1 MGHRVLVLEKRTAI
15 GVPVQCGEF
24 VPEVEE
30 LKEMLPSAKGLDDIF
45 DIPASLKA
53 RPTRE
58 IVLIS
63 PKEREFRFDFSGY
76 STWRDRFDAHLA
88 SMARKEGAELRTNA
102 GVRRIIFEDGRSKGV
117 ELERDGERVEAKV
130 FVGADGP
137 DSIVAKC
144 AGFTGQ
150 VLASAVTCTVPG
162 SFDGEVRMCFGSMA
176 PGGYA
181 WVIPKNDAANVGVGA
196 QTKNARGKTINTMLR
211 DFLRYMQLEK
221 GASAPI
227 GKRVPMNGPRRET
240 VRSNV
245 MLVGDAA
252 GHVMATNGGGVPI
265 AMICGRIAGK
275 VISDHLEGKCALE
288 EYDLEWRRQVGREL
302 ETARKVKRLADR
314 FAFRSDRAM
323 ELCMRLL
330 GRRRL
335 ERAIKCRPLFL

>member
-1 MGHRVLVLEKRTAI
+1 MLVLEKRRAI

-24 VPEVEE
+24 VPEVQE

-45 DIPASLKA
+45 EIPPSLKA
-53 RPTRE
+53 RATEE

-63 PKEREFRFDFSGY
+63 PKGREFRFAFSGY

-88 SMARKEGAELRTNA
+88 NMSRKEGAELRTDA
-102 GVRRIIFEDGRSKGV
+102 GARGIIFEGGRSKGV
-117 ELERDGERVEAKV
+117 ELARDGEKIEATV

-137 DSIVAKC
+137 DSIVARG

-150 VLASAVTCTVPG
+150 VLTPAVTCSIPG
-162 SFDGEVRMCFGSMA
+162 SFDDEVRMYFGSMA

-196 QTKNARGKTINTMLR
+196 QTKNAKRKNINTMLR
-211 DFLRYMQLEK
+211 DFLRHMELEE

-227 GKRVPMNGPRRET
+227 GKHVPIDGPRRET

-245 MLVGDAA
+245 LLVGDAA

-275 VISDHLEGKCALE
+275 VISDHLEGKCALV
-288 EYDLEWRRQVGREL
+288 EYDREWRRQVGREL

-314 FAFRSDRAM
+314 FAFGSDRAM
-323 ELCMRLL
+323 ELCMRIL
-330 GRRRL
+330 GKRGL
-335 ERAIKCRPLFL
+335 ERAIKCRRLFL